1 MVKYLLFLTAFVSVY
16 GSNVAHSFYGG
27 ANLGLNVMTGKRNDT
42 ATKNR
47 PPLAQAVFSE
57 NKGIYKRGASGGIFA
72 GYLLQYNNFGIGP
85 ELFWNYTN
93 IDETLEGVQTTLPGP
108 ITTDFNIKNRIT
120 NQYGINVRMG
130 CFFNTCFVYALCG
143 LHWQQYNF
151 HVKAKQDNGFG
162 IVTYPYNTSNKITQ
176 GNSIGL
182 GVQKQLTPNYDIGFE
197 YKLTN
202 LPRKN
207 YEFNVGDAIR
217 TKLNSSVSYKLH
229 SFSLRFICKI

>member
-1 MVKYLLFLTAFVSVY
+1 M
-16 GSNVAHSFYGG
+16 
-27 ANLGLNVMTGKRNDT
+27 
-42 ATKNR
+42 
-47 PPLAQAVFSE
+47 
-57 NKGIYKRGASGGIFA
+57 
-72 GYLLQYNNFGIGP
+72 QYNNFGIGP
-85 ELFWNYTN
+85 EFFWNYIN
-93 IDETLEGVQTTLPGP
+93 IEETLEGEQITIPGP
-108 ITTDFNIKNRIT
+108 ITTDFNIKHRIT
-120 NQYGINVRMG
+120 NQYGVNIRG
-130 CFFNTCFVYALCG
+130 GYFFNTYFIYVLCG

-207 YEFNVGDAIR
+207 YKFNLGDPIR
-217 TKLNSSVSYKLH
+217 TKLNSSASYKLH
-229 SFSLRFICKI
+229 SLSLRFICKI